1 MAAHM
6 PRMFRVIGHEF
17 NHKFSRKD
25 AGSVNEFVG
34 FQANGIVV
42 PRDRRGTS
50 RYTLAIFRTR

>member
-1 MAAHM
+1 
-6 PRMFRVIGHEF
+6 MFRVIGHEF